1 MKYIFW
7 DFNGTVLDD
16 AHLCYEILNEMLI
29 EEERPIVTF
38 EEYLMI
44 LIMVPIGL
52 VAGAK
57 TSGLPSPKNATA
69 GTMTSAPR
77 TDPASMSALIRIPIM

>member
-44 LIMVPIGL
+44 FDYEIHVF
-52 VAGAK
+52 AFF
-57 TSGLPSPKNATA
+57 
-69 GTMTSAPR
+69 
-77 TDPASMSALIRIPIM
+77 